1 MDTLNDYYPIYPQNP
16 DNACLSDSDISENK
30 EYCENL
36 KNLNENRKRKRTL
49 AFDDFCLIHTDDLWY
64 LWCMIK
70 EFTYNSN
77 SILLSNLEF
86 HSFCAMCYEN
96 SSKF

>member
-49 AFDDFCLIHTDDLWY
+49 TFDDFCLIHTDDLWY
-64 LWCMIK
+64 LWCVIQ
-70 EFTYNSN
+70 ETIFINNSALLDRVDYPTFCEWVYRN
-77 SILLSNLEF
+77 ST
-86 HSFCAMCYEN
+86 
-96 SSKF
+96 KK